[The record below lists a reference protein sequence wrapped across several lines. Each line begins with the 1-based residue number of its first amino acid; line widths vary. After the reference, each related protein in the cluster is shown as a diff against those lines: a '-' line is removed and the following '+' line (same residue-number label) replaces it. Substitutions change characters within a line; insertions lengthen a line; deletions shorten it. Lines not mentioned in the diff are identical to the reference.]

1 MYFNLTRQ
9 RLFTSACVVK
19 PVRNVGHWPYM
30 EGGLIMLW
38 LNLQN
43 QDSTLKFKIEN
54 FHIHKTSFDPKRY
67 GKTCLLD
74 RRATGNCYY
83 KNVAR

>member
-54 FHIHKTSFDPKRY
+54 FHREEFPLVTSA
-67 GKTCLLD
+67 CLHVSVPRLIP
-74 RRATGNCYY
+74 A
-83 KNVAR
+83 A